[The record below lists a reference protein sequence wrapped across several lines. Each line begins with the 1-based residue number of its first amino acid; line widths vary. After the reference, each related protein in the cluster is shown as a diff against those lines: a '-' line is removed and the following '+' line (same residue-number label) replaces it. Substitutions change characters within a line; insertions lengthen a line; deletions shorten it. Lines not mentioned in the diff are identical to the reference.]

1 MQNNQ
6 VDLLTFTRCILK
18 AVYLHKIEDPTAR
31 SRLVVNLP
39 IFNLNFGSCDKNSLS
54 SRVFNGHTSRIR
66 ANRHNRKGS
75 SLEIEENAATFQ
87 TS

>member
-18 AVYLHKIEDPTAR
+18 AVYLHKIEDPADCAKSTCGKFTY
-31 SRLVVNLP
+31 L
-39 IFNLNFGSCDKNSLS
+39 FNRNFGSC
-54 SRVFNGHTSRIR
+54 VFNGHTSRIR

-75 SLEIEENAATFQ
+75 SLEIEENAATL
-87 TS
+87 

>member
-18 AVYLHKIEDPTAR
+18 AVYLHKIEDPADCAKSTCGKFTYLLNR
-31 SRLVVNLP
+31 
-39 IFNLNFGSCDKNSLS
+39 NFGSCDKDPLS
-54 SRVFNGHTSRIR
+54 SWVFNGHTSRIR

-75 SLEIEENAATFQ
+75 SLEIEENAATL
-87 TS
+87 